1 MLPPAQQRTAPG
13 CDYAMRKKTML
24 VGGMNGAGIVLNQ
37 IGTVGVPD
45 GAGAVDMVEGEVAS

>member
-1 MLPPAQQRTAPG
+1 
-13 CDYAMRKKTML
+13 MRKKTML